1 MSFEQ
6 PRTISAYQFPK
17 IYSVD
22 FNWSKSEGRWPSLE
36 MEHSASE
43 IRKRSH
49 QSDCSGKPRNSKTK
63 QPSKTKNKAA
73 VQSCSPG
80 PRTT

>member
-36 MEHSASE
+36 MEHSALIE
-43 IRKRSH
+43 NKL
-49 QSDCSGKPRNSKTK
+49 
-63 QPSKTKNKAA
+63 KNEVKITRF
-73 VQSCSPG
+73 QK
-80 PRTT
+80 